1 MSIVKSNSRKAKT
14 NAISKFYIAI
24 NDSDS
29 GEFRPTSAFAHI
41 NAKQVLKIISKA
53 EPDVT
58 AENNQGHV
66 NFKLSISNKETGV
79 IRNAGFIN
87 YWENDLDDE
96 SDSSEIKEEL
106 KALKSSLRKVKLND
120 ISLPM
125 TASEADSMIDDL

>member
-1 MSIVKSNSRKAKT
+1 MSIVKSTNRKANT
-14 NAISKFYIAI
+14 IAKFYISI

-29 GEFRPTSAFAHI
+29 VEFRPTSAFAHI
-41 NAKQVLKIISKA
+41 NTKQVLKIITKA
-53 EPDVT
+53 TPDVT

-66 NFKLSISNKETGV
+66 NFKLAISNKEGV
-79 IRNAGFIN
+79 VRNAGFIN

-106 KALKSSLRKVKLND
+106 KSLKATLRKVKLND

-125 TASEADSMIDDL
+125 TAGEADNMINDL

>member
-1 MSIVKSNSRKAKT
+1 MSIVKSTNRKTRT
-14 NAISKFYIAI
+14 NGVSKFYIAI

-29 GEFRPTSAFAHI
+29 VEFRPTSTFAHI
-41 NAKQVLKIISKA
+41 NTKQVLKIITKA
-53 EPDVT
+53 EVDVT

-66 NFKLSISNKETGV
+66 NFKLAISNKEGV
-79 IRNAGFIN
+79 VRNAGFIN

-96 SDSSEIKEEL
+96 SDTSEVKQEL
-106 KALKSSLRKVKLND
+106 KSLKATLRKVKLSD